1 MEQVVRVCKKISS
14 LVVRTA
20 RDLEGKVKGTG
31 KKGLD
36 AFQVDSVT
44 AVGIVWG
51 GALEVLSRQPQ
62 KASCWGTVTNWPPS
76 MTVCGM
82 MELGELQVSA
92 PPSLPIRDWLYL
104 QGNQVSG

>member
-1 MEQVVRVCKKISS
+1 MEQVARVCKKISS

-44 AVGIVWG
+44 AVGIIWG
-51 GALEVLSRQPQ
+51 GALEVLTQT
-62 KASCWGTVTNWPPS
+62 ASEGKL
-76 MTVCGM
+76 
-82 MELGELQVSA
+82 LGN
-92 PPSLPIRDWLYL
+92 PY
-104 QGNQVSG
+104 